1 MIFLYR
7 PLGGAL
13 GDPHL
18 TTLDGLSF
26 TFNGHGEF
34 ILLKASDMEVQGRF
48 APLMKDGIKGATC
61 ISSIVGKQTDSD
73 KVEIRLNTAKND
85 AGLLYFIIACF
96 MYQLCTTVRAFPT
109 TQPSSCRMDPR
120 SLN

>member
-1 MIFLYR
+1 MMILLYR

-34 ILLKASDMEVQGRF
+34 ILLNASDVQVQGRF
-48 APLMKDGIKGATC
+48 TPFMKDGKKQPATY
-61 ISSIVGKQTDSD
+61 ISSIVGEQTGSD
-73 KVEIRLNTAKND
+73 KVEIDL
-85 AGLLYFIIACF
+85 
-96 MYQLCTTVRAFPT
+96 
-109 TQPSSCRMDPR
+109 SCQ
-120 SLN
+120 